1 MAINIAQ
8 GSTLRAHKSAITC
21 FKFISISVI
30 PLLLSGDSNGDLYL
44 WNLLTRR
51 PILHYSLNQ
60 GDGGNYGIVSLDH
73 INGIYVIHSKDH
85 NVRFFRTLGNDTIIE
100 RCDSREPFQTFVQI
114 YEIPVNSLNFANVSV
129 THLKGDLYQLSCTN
143 TMNSEG
149 IDIYNFDI
157 NDPHSLKRIFADIN
171 FYETVK
177 AILNDKEVFRF
188 EKLGIVMKFL
198 ECNATIF
205 FGFESGFV
213 IGVRM
218 QKDLTILSKD
228 GEAFSP
234 KSGLSKLKLDVS
246 KDIKE
251 CLEIVY
257 ISSLHYPNPVLAL
270 SYGHDAHT
278 LISSSTDDKIGI
290 HHVPKT
296 EEKSQIDVSDYHTNI
311 ERTIIVK
318 RSMEISTEG
327 IETSVKEVGY
337 VSCAGDSMAL
347 GTWSGK
353 TVIFK
358 SLRPIQNFS
367 RSKSNV
373 LIDPSAVGSFQNP
386 DKEKKRAKIG
396 AMCLLP
402 KNKTPGGG
410 YKSKGEERRAKK
422 FFSEDWCIIG
432 YEDGSIALHS
442 IISKP

>member
-1 MAINIAQ
+1 MAMNIAH

-73 INGIYVIHSKDH
+73 IDGIYVVHSKDH
-85 NVRFFRTLGNDTIIE
+85 NVRFFRTPGNDTIIE

-157 NDPHSLKRIFADIN
+157 NDLHSLKRIFADIN

-198 ECNATIF
+198 ECNATTF

-218 QKDLTILSKD
+218 QRDLTVLS
-228 GEAFSP
+228 
-234 KSGLSKLKLDVS
+234 LS
-246 KDIKE
+246 
-251 CLEIVY
+251 
-257 ISSLHYPNPVLAL
+257 
-270 SYGHDAHT
+270 
-278 LISSSTDDKIGI
+278 LIHI
-290 HHVPKT
+290 
-296 EEKSQIDVSDYHTNI
+296 
-311 ERTIIVK
+311 
-318 RSMEISTEG
+318 
-327 IETSVKEVGY
+327 
-337 VSCAGDSMAL
+337 
-347 GTWSGK
+347 
-353 TVIFK
+353 
-358 SLRPIQNFS
+358 
-367 RSKSNV
+367 
-373 LIDPSAVGSFQNP
+373 
-386 DKEKKRAKIG
+386 
-396 AMCLLP
+396 
-402 KNKTPGGG
+402 
-410 YKSKGEERRAKK
+410 
-422 FFSEDWCIIG
+422 
-432 YEDGSIALHS
+432 
-442 IISKP
+442 